1 MGIGMGG
8 AGMRPSAGMTGL
20 SSPGLS
26 MLPSSAQMVGGKAS
40 NQEFDPEV
48 AKLFGQG
55 LYYSDDGTLY
65 YRGNTD
71 FSEAQVGPGNYDLN
85 PIGLGKYDMLGDNG
99 QSLGTYW
106 GGVDEAINAYALQNW
121 SPSEGAIREGL
132 RASDSD
138 YYGPQQGYYFGGE
151 EGGAP
156 AQWYN
161 TYDAALNALRAQSGV
176 GNYQHRG
183 YWDTAGKLEDWEILG
198 QVMNGDLT
206 NASGFGQSY
215 RHMPGN
221 NRNEYINGDAQMYD
235 SQPLF
240 LDDKLLGYL
249 MDLGPNANDGSQGHL
264 AGYKNDFHISR
275 QDPKGNTRSNYQLY
289 RDIGD
294 PEEWKKHGAFLD
306 EGGRYFVQPEDVASL
321 PGWTQGDVSQ
331 YSHKSSGLGG
341 KILGGL
347 GAILS
352 FTPLAPIGMMMSAAG
367 ALANGNPL
375 GALLSIAGGAFG
387 SAFGGDFGGGMYGS
401 DLVGNGLSGNGFLSA
416 AEALGGLPGML
427 ASMPDYLNYGF
438 QGLGVGRELSP
449 YLTNMTLRTGANML
463 QGQDLD
469 DALTGAALGTAD
481 DLLGGVAGSALED
494 AGMGSMAGPLGGAA
508 SGAAIGAVRG
518 GSYGA
523 AQGALRGASRGSKP
537 RTKQKEVA

>member
-26 MLPSSAQMVGGKAS
+26 MLPSSAQMAGGKAS

-71 FSEAQVGPGNYDLN
+71 LSEAQVGPGNYDLN
-85 PIGLGKYDMLGDNG
+85 PIGLGKYDMLGADG
-99 QSLGTYW
+99 KSLGTYW
-106 GGVDEAINAYALQNW
+106 GGVGEAINSYANQNW
-121 SPSEGAIREGL
+121 QPPEGAIREVDVGDDWGNV
-132 RASDSD
+132 AKK
-138 YYGPQQGYYFGGE
+138 YAYGGDE
-151 EGGAP
+151 WAP
-156 AQWYN
+156 PSYAA
-161 TYDAALNALRAQSGV
+161 TYDDALAALRAQAGI
-176 GNYQHRG
+176 GNYRQRG

-206 NASGFGQSY
+206 NANGFGASY
-215 RHMPGN
+215 RRMPGN
-221 NRNEYINGDAQMYD
+221 NRNEYIRGDAQMYD

-240 LDDKLLGYL
+240 LNDELLGYL

-264 AGYKNDFHISR
+264 AGYQNDFYISR
-275 QDPKGNTRSNYQLY
+275 LDPKGNTRSNYQLY

-294 PEEWKKHGAFLD
+294 PEEWKKYGAFLD
-306 EGGRYFVQPEDVASL
+306 EGGRYFVQPKDVASL

-367 ALANGNPL
+367 SLANGNPL
-375 GALLSIAGGAFG
+375 GALLSVAGGAFG
-387 SAFGGDFGGGMYGS
+387 NAFGGDFGGGMYGS

-416 AEALGGLPGML
+416 AEAVGGLPGMI

-449 YLTNMTLRTGANML
+449 YLTNMTLGTGANML

-481 DLLGGVAGSALED
+481 DLLGGVAGGVLED

-523 AQGALRGASRGSKP
+523 AQGALRGVSKGSK
-537 RTKQKEVA
+537 RKTKTSQKEVA